1 MIEKQKLPRLI
12 NNIVQDQPA
21 VDIHTHLFAPAFG
34 KLLLWG
40 IDELLTYHYL
50 VAETFRHSSITYNE
64 FWAKSKPDQADLI
77 WKTLFIDNSPLSEA
91 CRGVITTL
99 KLLGLDLSVRNLKE
113 YRDYFDSLS
122 VNEFVGK
129 AFELANIKS
138 VVMTNDP
145 YDPIERRIWSTHQ
158 ADDDRFQAALRID
171 PLLNDYPSS
180 GIETL
185 LSLGYGVDGD
195 YSRSLSRQSCREICR
210 FMEDW
215 IELMEPKYM
224 AVSLPPDFC
233 YPEPSIRDQ
242 IIRDCVLPVSRE
254 YNLPFA
260 LMIGVKRSVN
270 PELRLA
276 GDGVGKADLSC
287 LENLLRENPANK
299 FLSTVLS
306 RENQH
311 ELCVLGRKFPNLMI
325 FGCWWFVNNPSIVEE
340 ITRERFELLGLSVIP
355 QHSDARVMDQLIYK
369 WNHARQVISSVLTE
383 KYSNL
388 INSGW
393 QVNQSEIER
402 DVAKMLSENF
412 TDFLS

>member
-50 VAETFRHSSITYNE
+50 VAEAFRHSSITYNE

-145 YDPIERRIWSTHQ
+145 FDPIERRIWSTHQ

-171 PLLNDYPSS
+171 PLLNNYPSS

-185 LSLGYGVDGD
+185 LSLGYEVDGD
-195 YSRSLSRQSCREICR
+195 HSRSLSRQSCREICR

-224 AVSLPPDFC
+224 L
-233 YPEPSIRDQ
+233 
-242 IIRDCVLPVSRE
+242 
-254 YNLPFA
+254 
-260 LMIGVKRSVN
+260 
-270 PELRLA
+270 
-276 GDGVGKADLSC
+276 
-287 LENLLRENPANK
+287 
-299 FLSTVLS
+299 
-306 RENQH
+306 
-311 ELCVLGRKFPNLMI
+311 
-325 FGCWWFVNNPSIVEE
+325 
-340 ITRERFELLGLSVIP
+340 
-355 QHSDARVMDQLIYK
+355 
-369 WNHARQVISSVLTE
+369 
-383 KYSNL
+383 
-388 INSGW
+388 
-393 QVNQSEIER
+393 
-402 DVAKMLSENF
+402 
-412 TDFLS
+412 